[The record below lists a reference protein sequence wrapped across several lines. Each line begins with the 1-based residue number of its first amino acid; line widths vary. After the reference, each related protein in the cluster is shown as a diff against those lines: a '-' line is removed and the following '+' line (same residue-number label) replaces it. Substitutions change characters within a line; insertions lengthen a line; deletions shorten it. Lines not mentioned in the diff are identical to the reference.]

1 MGLVLL
7 SKRLE
12 RGHFTWPLVRDGAVT
27 LSAAQLNLLFSD
39 LDWSQVVPRTTA
51 FLD

>member
-1 MGLVLL
+1 VLL

-12 RGHFTWPLVRDGAVT
+12 RGRFTWPPVQDGAAT
-27 LSAAQLNLLFSD
+27 LSAAQLSLLFSD

-51 FLD
+51 FPD